1 MFDFGFWELAIV
13 MVVALLVVG
22 PERLPA
28 LAGQIGKWVGKAK
41 RMMASVRSD
50 IESEIKAAELKEIL
64 EKQQSEIGEL
74 KDMLKSTQSEIEKEL
89 DFEADDQEQD
99 NMGDSEL
106 IRAVEKHIDATKQ
119 RELSLNQESN
129 KEISENS
136 VKLPSEEATLDV
148 REGFSK
154 DINKDAGK

>member
-22 PERLPA
+22 PERLPS

-64 EKQQSEIGEL
+64 EKQQNEIGEL
-74 KDMLKSTQSEIEKEL
+74 KNMLKDTQIEVEKS
-89 DFEADDQEQD
+89 FEEE
-99 NMGDSEL
+99 GDREL
-106 IRAVEKHIDATKQ
+106 IRAVEEHIEANKEKTNNQ
-119 RELSLNQESN
+119 QELSLNSDVKAESR
-129 KEISENS
+129 KH
-136 VKLPSEEATLDV
+136 D
-148 REGFSK
+148 
-154 DINKDAGK
+154 DD

>member
-22 PERLPA
+22 PERLPS

-64 EKQQSEIGEL
+64 EKQQNEIGEL
-74 KDMLKSTQSEIEKEL
+74 KNMLKDTQIEVEKS
-89 DFEADDQEQD
+89 FEEEVDR
-99 NMGDSEL
+99 EL
-106 IRAVEKHIDATKQ
+106 IRAVEEHIEANKEKTNNQ
-119 RELSLNQESN
+119 QELSLNSDVKAESR
-129 KEISENS
+129 KH
-136 VKLPSEEATLDV
+136 D
-148 REGFSK
+148 
-154 DINKDAGK
+154 DD

>member
-41 RMMASVRSD
+41 RMIASVRSD

-64 EKQQSEIGEL
+64 EKQQGEIGEL
-74 KDMLKSTQSEIEKEL
+74 KEMLKGTKNEIEKEL
-89 DFEADDQEQD
+89 DFEDENQ
-99 NMGDSEL
+99 GDSEL
-106 IRAVEKHIDATKQ
+106 IRAVENHIESTKQ
-119 RELSLNQESN
+119 QELSLSSEKSP
-129 KEISENS
+129 EIGNAAQ
-136 VKLPSEEATLDV
+136 KYD
-148 REGFSK
+148 
-154 DINKDAGK
+154 DD